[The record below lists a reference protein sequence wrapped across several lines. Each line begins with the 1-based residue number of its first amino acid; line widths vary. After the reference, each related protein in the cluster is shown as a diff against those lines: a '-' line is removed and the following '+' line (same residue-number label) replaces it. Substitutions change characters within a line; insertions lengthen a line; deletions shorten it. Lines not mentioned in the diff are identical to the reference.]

1 MSSDKKTDCAEF
13 LAVAAR
19 SPEIQKE
26 MSAVHSPEEI
36 LAIARKAGFELDN
49 ASLSAAMRTIAAKA
63 LQPHG
68 LPNWAIDSMFL
79 GEAVCW

>member
-1 MSSDKKTDCAEF
+1 MSPDKKTDCAQF
-13 LAVAAR
+13 LAEAAR

-36 LAIARKAGFELDN
+36 LAIANKAGYELDN
-49 ASLSAAMRTIAAKA
+49 ASLSAAMRAVAAKA
-63 LQPHG
+63 LKPHG
-68 LPNWAIDSMFL
+68 LPQWAIDSMFL

>member
-1 MSSDKKTDCAEF
+1 MAKTDSAEF
-13 LAVAAR
+13 LAEAAR

-26 MSAVHSPEEI
+26 LKAVHSPEEI
-36 LAIARKAGFELDN
+36 LAIARKAGYELN
-49 ASLSAAMRTIAAKA
+49 NHAIAASMRAIAAKA

-68 LPNWAIDSMFL
+68 LPNWAVDSMFL